1 MQSGKLGYLESL
13 RKAVVLIRELE
24 VTSLD
29 DLEQA
34 AREGRVRGLKGF
46 GEKTEL
52 LILEGIP
59 KVRARQGA
67 RRPLW
72 ETRPLAEQLLERVRA
87 APGVLRA
94 EIAGSV
100 RRYAETNGDI
110 DIVAAG
116 GPPEPVMEAFANAPG
131 VSEILARASLLRR
144 SSRPRSTTSRAA
156 GSTT

>member
-59 KVRARQGA
+59 KVRAR
-67 RRPLW
+67 RR
-72 ETRPLAEQLLERVRA
+72 
-87 APGVLRA
+87 
-94 EIAGSV
+94 
-100 RRYAETNGDI
+100 
-110 DIVAAG
+110 
-116 GPPEPVMEAFANAPG
+116 AFCG
-131 VSEILARASLLRR
+131 QR
-144 SSRPRSTTSRAA
+144 SRAA
-156 GSTT
+156 CAGTRRPTATSTSSQRAARRSR